1 MLILVGEY
9 EPEKQRIGTAK
20 LFHELVVEKGM
31 AARFR
36 QMLGHNHT
44 SYIATMGIA
53 DTRAAEEIL
62 DFMATA
68 Q

>member
-1 MLILVGEY
+1 MSAQFDIEAHRVSA
-9 EPEKQRIGTAK
+9 AK
-20 LFHELVVEKGM
+20 LFYELVVDKGV

-36 QMLGHNHT
+36 QLQGHNHT
-44 SYIATMGIA
+44 SYMGTMGIA
-53 DTRAAEEIL
+53 DTRAAAEIL